1 MQDDSSSKRW
11 RVICPPSGGPRASPV
26 RQIIICRHSR
36 RCSKKISECL
46 YSLEEQPNLHQRNHV
61 PILILPRILNAP
73 PNLLLR
79 SGWTY
84 AAERA
89 CLRRHPGLTQVISSE
104 SCIPSPAYF
113 LLAHFWRSIFGPTAR
128 HW

>member
-1 MQDDSSSKRW
+1 MTTPASAGGYSPTKR
-11 RVICPPSGGPRASPV
+11 RGTSESDPSNYNLPAF
-26 RQIIICRHSR
+26 CRR
-36 RCSKKISECL
+36 RKKISKCL
-46 YSLEEQPNLHQRNHV
+46 HSLEEQPNLHQRNHV

-89 CLRRHPGLTQVISSE
+89 CLRRQPGLTRVISSE
-104 SCIPSPAYF
+104 SCIPLPGYF
-113 LLAHFWRSIFGPTAR
+113 PLAHFWRSIFGPTAR
-128 HW
+128 RW